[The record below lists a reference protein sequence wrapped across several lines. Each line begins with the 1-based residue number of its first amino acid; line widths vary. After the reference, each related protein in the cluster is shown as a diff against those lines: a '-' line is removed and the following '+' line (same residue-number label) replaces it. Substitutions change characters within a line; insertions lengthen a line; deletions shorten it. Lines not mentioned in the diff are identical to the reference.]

1 MTITMDDFK
10 KVDLKVGEIVEVEK
24 VEGADKLLKLTV
36 DLGGERRTAVAGLAP
51 YYAPGELRGVKAVV
65 VANLQPARLRGVLS
79 ECMVLAAVTEG
90 FAQVSVV
97 KVNPDVPNGAKVM

>member
-10 KVDLKVGEIVEVEK
+10 KVDLRVGEILDAQA

-36 DLGGERRTAVAGLAP
+36 DLGTERRTAVAGLAP
-51 YYAPGELRGVKAVV
+51 YYQPDELRGVKTVV
-65 VANLQPARLRGVLS
+65 VTNLQPARLRGVLS
-79 ECMVLAAVTEG
+79 ECMVLAGVTEG

-97 KVNPDVPNGAKVM
+97 KVDPDIPNGAKVM

>member
-1 MTITMDDFK
+1 MITMDEFK
-10 KVDLKVGEIVEVEK
+10 KVDLRVGEIVEAEK

-36 DLGGERRTAVAGLAP
+36 DVGGEQRTAVAGMAP
-51 YYAPGELRGVKAVV
+51 YYQPEELRGLKTVV

-79 ECMVLAAVTEG
+79 ECMILAAVTEG

-97 KVNPDVPNGAKVM
+97 KVDPDVPAGAQVM

>member
-1 MTITMDDFK
+1 MITMDDFK
-10 KVDLKVGEIVEVEK
+10 KVELKVGEVVEVEK

-36 DLGGERRTAVAGLAP
+36 DLGEERRTAVAGLAP
-51 YYAPGELRGVKAVV
+51 YYKPEELRGIKTVV

-79 ECMVLAAVTEG
+79 ECMVLAAVTDG

-97 KVNPDVPNGAKVM
+97 KVDPDVPNGAKVM